1 MNLLKGISNMDIE
14 KIKSENITHEEHMNK
29 VLQDEEYQKMY
40 LDSAIQEFITDGD
53 YDLFFQSLEQVIK
66 SRMSVSEFSQKT
78 GITRTA
84 LYEMFKGE
92 RVPRLDTIGKLLK
105 ELGYTLHIA

>member
-1 MNLLKGISNMDIE
+1 MVEVLNYAWELKN
-14 KIKSENITHEEHMNK
+14 

-40 LDSAIQEFITDGD
+40 LNAAIEEFITDGD
-53 YDLFFQSLEQVIK
+53 YDLFFQSLEQVVK
-66 SRMSVSEFSQKT
+66 ARMSISELSQKT
-78 GITRTA
+78 GITRAA

-105 ELGYTLHIA
+105 ELGYTLHVA